1 MARKRKGERMQERD
15 TMMRQVKD
23 IIECTQVLEIDIK
36 IVRMLEI
43 ENKRRERKQQKGRGG
58 GGGKDMKKRKCQ

>member
-23 IIECTQVLEIDIK
+23 IIEWTQILEREDQK
-36 IVRMLEI
+36 KQNKDS
-43 ENKRRERKQQKGRGG
+43 ENVGDRE
-58 GGGKDMKKRKCQ
+58 